1 MATTVSEI
9 LAVMRVDSKGAV
21 IGVAKATRDLSQRV
35 DKGLKASMQ
44 RFAKALK
51 IPELKNF
58 IRSVGNLGRALV
70 RNTPLLRALSQG
82 LDGIRL
88 GARLA
93 AINMREFFTEMRSR
107 GLSASRELADAW
119 RQMRPSLADLQA
131 TFPGVTAGLR
141 RMRDTT
147 AAAVAGFRQ
156 FGTEVRERGVS
167 AMDELRKGARELG
180 ITWDD
185 FAKTMPGLARGID
198 SVSAGWNRASD
209 AARRLGPA
217 LRAQLPDWQRIGPH
231 AREVGRAFNDLV
243 PGFARLSAGFQRARA
258 SIRESEGGFARIAA
272 GARALTSS
280 LRGAGPS
287 VTNFFRSSGKAAEE
301 ADGKTRGLL
310 SSWGKLPHGARQFAF
325 YVGLFTALGQSIAI
339 LGAATG
345 GGLAILGGAAVAL
358 GAGVGVAIA
367 AFMGLNQEISTLPAA
382 VQPAAAAF
390 QSLGDSFSAL
400 QDRIQ
405 GAAAGGLAVGFQNIK
420 AVVDSLGPVLEQ
432 FGAAFGAVFANITAQ
447 LSASG
452 FQTFLQ
458 GSIPIFS
465 ALVNAAFQLGAAIGN
480 IFILALPY
488 IQQFS
493 TWLQT
498 ITTEF
503 AAWTASAEGASSI
516 NTWLQGASDV
526 LASLG
531 PLLAAAGQALNSLVT
546 PATIA
551 SFVQLVGTLTN
562 IMPLLGSILQIAGNL
577 NIFGILAQLIEG
589 LGTALSPLMPALM
602 QFGTILGQLVSG
614 ALAIIVPLLG
624 SLMTAFAPLLEMI
637 VNFLGAAL
645 QPLLGAL
652 ELLLQPLITV
662 ANTLLAALMPAFQM
676 ILDVIVQL
684 IPAFLPLVA
693 VVGSLIAAVAPL
705 VEQLVAALMP
715 AFQMVIE
722 AIMPLIQMIMP
733 VLIELLNTVIPIVVQ
748 LATDFIGQL
757 LPAIMPII
765 EALMR
770 MIQKVLPPLLDL
782 LDVLIPIIGT
792 VLKGAFD
799 FLLPAIM
806 GIVNALSSILIPII
820 DTVTDVLSGL
830 IKFLVGVFTGN
841 WEQAW
846 QGIVDIFS
854 GLFNGIVGIA
864 EGVMNGVID
873 LINGLIEGI
882 NAVAG
887 AVGISIGSIPH
898 VNWNAAGAII
908 NGPTLLQGVGEAGP
922 EAIVPLRRPLS
933 QVDPSVRG
941 LSAIAQ
947 GLSVPAGAG
956 TNVTVESG
964 AIVVQGTEDAAAT
977 ANETV
982 NRLAERIGSK

>member
-1 MATTVSEI
+1 MSTTVSEI
-9 LAVMRVDSKGAV
+9 VAVMRVDSKGAV
-21 IGVAKATRDLSQRV
+21 IGVAKATRDLSQRI

-51 IPELKNF
+51 VPELKNF
-58 IRSVGNLGRALV
+58 VRTVGNLGRALV

-107 GLSASRELADAW
+107 GLAVSRELADAW
-119 RQMRPSLADLQA
+119 RQIRPSLADLQA
-131 TFPGVTAGLR
+131 TFPGVTNGLR
-141 RMRDTT
+141 RMRDVMSNVST
-147 AAAVAGFRQ
+147 GFRE
-156 FGTEVRERGVS
+156 FGTEVRDRGVS
-167 AMDELRKGARELG
+167 AMRELQKGARELG

-185 FAKTMPGLARGID
+185 FAKTMPGLARGIE
-198 SVSAGWNRASD
+198 SVSTGWNRAGD
-209 AARRLGPA
+209 AIRRLGPA
-217 LRAQLPDWQRIGPH
+217 LRAQMPDWQRIAPH
-231 AREVGRAFNDLV
+231 AREVGRAFNELV
-243 PGFARLSAGFQRARA
+243 PGLGRISAGFQRARA

-272 GARALTSS
+272 GARALTGS
-280 LRGAGPS
+280 LRAAGPA
-287 VTNFFRSSGKAAEE
+287 VVNFFRSSGNAARDSDKE
-301 ADGKTRGLL
+301 TRGLL
-310 SSWGKLPHGARQFAF
+310 DGWKKLPHGARQFAF
-325 YVGLFTALGQSIAI
+325 YTSLFISLGQSIAI
-339 LGAATG
+339 LGAAAG

-358 GAGVGVAIA
+358 GAGLGVAVA
-367 AFMGLNQEISTLPAA
+367 AFVGLNQEISTLPAA

-465 ALVNAAFQLGAAIGN
+465 SLVTAAFQLGAAIGN
-480 IFILALPY
+480 IFIVALPY

-493 TWLQT
+493 TWLQQ
-498 ITTEF
+498 ITTDF
-503 AAWTASAEGASSI
+503 ATWTASAAGAASI
-516 NTWLQGASDV
+516 NTWLQGASDI

-551 SFVQLVGTLTN
+551 AFVQFVGTLTN
-562 IMPLLGSILQIAGNL
+562 IMPLLGGLLQVVGNL
-577 NIFGILAQLIEG
+577 NVFGILAQLIEAVG
-589 LGTALSPLMPALM
+589 IVLQPLMPALM
-602 QFGTILGQLVSG
+602 QLGTILGQAVSG
-614 ALAIIVPLLG
+614 ALAVIVPLLG
-624 SLMTAFAPLLEMI
+624 SLIQAFAPLLQII
-637 VNFLGAAL
+637 VSFLGAAL

-652 ELLLQPLITV
+652 ELLLQPLISV
-662 ANTLLAALMPAFQM
+662 ANTLLSALMPAFQM

-684 IPAFLPLVA
+684 IPALLPLISVA
-693 VVGSLIAAVAPL
+693 GQLIAAFAPL
-705 VEQLVAALMP
+705 IEQLVAALMP
-715 AFQMVIE
+715 AFTQVID

-733 VLIELLNTVIPIVVQ
+733 VLIELLNTVIPIFVQ
-748 LATDFIGQL
+748 LASDLIAQL

-765 EALMR
+765 EALLG
-770 MIQKVLPPLLDL
+770 MIKKVLPPLIDL
-782 LDVLIPIIGT
+782 LDVLVPIIGT
-792 VLKGAFD
+792 VLKAAFD
-799 FLLPAIM
+799 ILLPAIK
-806 GIVNALSSILIPII
+806 GVVNMLSSVLVPII
-820 DTVTDVLSGL
+820 DTVTDVLAGL
-830 IKFLVGVFTGN
+830 IKFLTGVFTGN

-864 EGVMNGVID
+864 EGVINGVID
-873 LINGLIEGI
+873 LVNGIIEGL
-882 NAVAG
+882 NSVAG
-887 AVGISIGSIPH
+887 AVGISIGTIPN

-908 NGPTLLQGVGEAGP
+908 NGPTILQGVGEAGP

-947 GLSVPAGAG
+947 GLGVPAGTG

-964 AIVVQGTEDAAAT
+964 AIVVQGTQDAAAT

-982 NRLAERIGSK
+982 NRLAERIANK